1 MRRAAA
7 GLSRFVKRFARD
19 SRGSTYLFVG
29 ITIIPLMGFLGL
41 ATDVARGYLVKSRL
55 QYALDAA
62 GLAGARVY
70 YSDYRDD
77 DIRMYFD
84 ANFPPG
90 FLGADV
96 TGPIITP
103 SADGTKL
110 SVTASATVGTTFMQ
124 LLDINQMD
132 VASATEVTRKAVL
145 LEVVLAIDMS
155 GSMSSPAGGGGG
167 QSRISAA
174 RDAATELVNIL
185 FGSDETKDLLR
196 IGVVPWNGKVNVTH
210 NGTTF
215 DPSLTTTETVPT
227 FTNPVTGAPQS
238 VIYYANNSPVPLLD
252 PPQADWKGCVYHQYS
267 DDADDTNDAD
277 ILYGPTSV
285 GSSPRKDWMAWEPI
299 KSSEG
304 EPVPGREWVSGSGW
318 YYYRC
323 SMAPSWG
330 NQECTPCLQHGITPL
345 QSTKTGILD
354 AINELTSPDGYTNIP
369 AGLNWAWHVLMPEA
383 PFTEA
388 DAATSAT
395 RRMRAIVLLT
405 DGANTGMWGDAY
417 KQVFGVGTGNPPRA
431 PMDARLRALADNV
444 KADDVT
450 IYTIQ
455 FANNET
461 VMTELLKDVATGRD
475 SPFYN
480 YAPDADTLRQVFKE
494 VANNLSDLRL
504 SR

>member
-7 GLSRFVKRFARD
+7 GLSQFVRRFAKD
-19 SRGSTYLFVG
+19 TRGSTYLFVG
-29 ITIIPLMGFLGL
+29 ITIIPLVGFLGL
-41 ATDVARGYLVKSRL
+41 ATDAARGYLVKSRL

-62 GLAGARVY
+62 GLAGARVF
-70 YSDYRDD
+70 YSDFRDD
-77 DIRMYFD
+77 DIRMYFN
-84 ANFPPG
+84 ANFPPD
-90 FLGADV
+90 FLGATL
-96 TGPIITP
+96 TGPTITP
-103 SADGTKL
+103 SADGTTL
-110 SVTASATVGTTFMQ
+110 TVTASATVGTTFMQ
-124 LLDINQMD
+124 LLQIDTMN

-155 GSMSSPAGGGGG
+155 GSMTSPAGGGGG
-167 QSRISAA
+167 QSRIAAA
-174 RDAATELVNIL
+174 RAAATELVNIL
-185 FGSDETKDLLR
+185 YGADETKELLR
-196 IGVVPWNGKVNVTH
+196 IGLVPWNAKVNVMR
-210 NGTTF
+210 NNTTF
-215 DPSLTTTETVPT
+215 DSSLTTTQVVPT
-227 FTNPVTGAPQS
+227 FTHPVTGASQS
-238 VIYYANNSPVPLLD
+238 VVYFANNSPVPLLD
-252 PPQADWKGCVYHQYS
+252 PPEADWEGCVYHQYS
-267 DDADDTNDAD
+267 DDADTTNDAD
-277 ILYGPTSV
+277 VLYGPTSV
-285 GSSPRKDWMAWEPI
+285 GSAPRRDWMAWEPI

-304 EPVPGREWVSGSGW
+304 EPVPGREWVSGVGW

-323 SMAPSWG
+323 SMAPTWG
-330 NQECTPCLQHGITPL
+330 NNECTPCLNHGITPL
-345 QSTKTGILD
+345 QNSKTEILD

-369 AGLNWAWHVLMPEA
+369 AGLNWAWHVLMPTA

-405 DGANTGMWGDAY
+405 DGANTGMYGDAY
-417 KQVFGVGTGNPPRA
+417 KQVFGVGTGNPPRE
-431 PMDARLRALADNV
+431 PMDDRLRALADNV

-455 FANNET
+455 FANSQSVVT
-461 VMTELLKDVATGRD
+461 DLLKYVATGPD